1 MIKNKLCPIC
11 NYEDYYDDCS
21 LEDSIG
27 IVEEYSYCPNC
38 GYRYMMSYSDG
49 LECFDD
55 KDSELYFIKSKGAEH
70 HRKVRSKIKNIEHI
84 PIDPEWIDY
93 I

>member
-21 LEDSIG
+21 LEDPIG

-38 GYRYMMSYSDG
+38 GYRYMMCYSDG

-70 HRKVRSKIKNIEHI
+70 HRKVRSKIKDIEHI
-84 PIDPEWIDY
+84 PIDPEWIEY
-93 I
+93 V